1 MAVLA
6 NNARLIKVGQDYSAG
21 SGISIDDYV
30 ISVTGEFGK
39 TYSAGENIGIYEQDN
54 QLYISGKDWTQ
65 DISNSYTS
73 AVDWVSSQGYYIG
86 NISTANS
93 GSLYNINVNGLDVY
107 GITSTSSDKHYI
119 NSFSGNGFRYSISF
133 GYPIQVGDYN
143 TGTWS
148 QWSASDTISFS
159 SDGVGILP
167 RSKPIKVKYIVTE
180 QAGGSIQSGFSGD
193 IGEISY
199 EHNEVNAPFI
209 KPSWLTSGAFIYLK
223 FESDDTHSYGDLASN
238 SWTLS
243 MGNVEGDTISGL
255 IINDNAEVNEFVYN
269 NSASILITDFTY
281 QQNSASYLTA
291 HQEISSKLD
300 VTAFST
306 VSGDFLTAFPSNMA
320 TTGDVAE
327 LAQTIRETYQTK
339 GDYLTTADSANFY
352 PANNPSGFIT
362 GVDLSNFYTKDET
375 SGKTELADEFSKY
388 ATSSWVESKDPVLVG
403 DSNITAT
410 SSKVDNHTQW
420 NLAINS
426 EPIVTDTRLTG
437 ENCVTAHTTD
447 VSGEWAVGLVQS
459 AYEAINA
466 IDGIN
471 TDVESL
477 KSASSN
483 WAYTSALNNL
493 TNDFNSL
500 SSNVNSNSGTWN
512 EISAYQSAS
521 GTYLTAH
528 QSLDDYATKAEVD
541 TVSSLLSA
549 GLDYVSANAGGNVPV
564 SNSGDLYKVEFDGVD
579 LYGVKSTSS
588 TPNYAYSALSSSDAF
603 VLYNISPYPTFDNE
617 PFYEGLYNW
626 SAFDIISISSN
637 GGQIIPSSS
646 QEYGATALDVY
657 YKANGLWDYNSNILD
672 GFSGYIG
679 KITNDNLFISSYFDK
694 PNYYDSI
701 SRGEIQLWFSSNIDS
716 LYLDNYCICSVGNK
730 VQTGTNTISGI
741 FVPTLTFHYVEI

>member
-39 TYSAGENIGIYEQDN
+39 TYSAGDNIGIYEQDN
-54 QLYISGKDWTQ
+54 QLYISGKDWTN
-65 DISNSYTS
+65 DIANSYTS

-107 GITSTSSDKHYI
+107 GITSTSGERNFITD
-119 NSFSGNGFRYSISF
+119 FSGNGFKYSISF
-133 GYPIQVGDYN
+133 GYPPIQVGAYN

-159 SDGVGILP
+159 SDGEGILP
-167 RSKPIKVKYIVTE
+167 WSKPIKVKYIIVE
-180 QAGGSIQSGFSGD
+180 NSVIPNMFSGD

-209 KPSWLTSGAFIYLK
+209 KPSWLTSGAFIYLR
-223 FESDDTHSYGDLASN
+223 FESDNTLSYGDLAGN
-238 SWTLS
+238 SWILS
-243 MGNVEGDTISGL
+243 MGTVEGETISGL
-255 IINDNAEVNEFVYN
+255 ICQGDKEVNSFVYN
-269 NSASILITDFTY
+269 NSASILDVDYTY

-291 HQEISSKLD
+291 HQNISSKLD
-300 VTAFST
+300 TSAFST
-306 VSGDFLTAFPSNMA
+306 VSGDFLTAFPADMA
-320 TTGDVAE
+320 TTGDVAD
-327 LAQTIRETYQTK
+327 LAQTISETYQTK

-352 PANNPSGFIT
+352 PSNNPSGFIT
-362 GVDLSNFYTKDET
+362 GVDLLNFYTKDET

-388 ATSSWVESKDPVLVG
+388 ATSSWVESKDPVLIG

-420 NLAINS
+420 NLAINK

-447 VSGEWAVGLVQS
+447 VSGEWALGLVQS
-459 AYEAINA
+459 AYEAINS

-500 SSNVNSNSGTWN
+500 SSNVNSNSGTWSDVVNKLDSSSYHELSAGANINITDYVVSSRDWSN
-512 EISAYQSAS
+512 EISQASA
-521 GTYLTAH
+521 
-528 QSLDDYATKAEVD
+528 
-541 TVSSLLSA
+541 
-549 GLDYVSANAGGNVPV
+549 
-564 SNSGDLYKVEFDGVD
+564 
-579 LYGVKSTSS
+579 
-588 TPNYAYSALSSSDAF
+588 YAY
-603 VLYNISPYPTFDNE
+603 NE
-617 PFYEGLYNW
+617 
-626 SAFDIISISSN
+626 
-637 GGQIIPSSS
+637 
-646 QEYGATALDVY
+646 ATAL
-657 YKANGLWDYNSNILD
+657 I
-672 GFSGYIG
+672 
-679 KITNDNLFISSYFDK
+679 
-694 PNYYDSI
+694 
-701 SRGEIQLWFSSNIDS
+701 
-716 LYLDNYCICSVGNK
+716 
-730 VQTGTNTISGI
+730 
-741 FVPTLTFHYVEI
+741 PTLTFHYLEI